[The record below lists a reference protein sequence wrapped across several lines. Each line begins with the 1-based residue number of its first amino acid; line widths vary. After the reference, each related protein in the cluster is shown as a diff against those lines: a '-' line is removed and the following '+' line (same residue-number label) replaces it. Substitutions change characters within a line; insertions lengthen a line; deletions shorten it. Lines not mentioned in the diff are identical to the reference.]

1 MEFAM
6 QSNQV
11 ITQPPITASPLMTLA
26 EVMQIT
32 TIKKTKIY
40 GLQKDPTSG
49 FPHSFLILKGAARW
63 NRPSVMAWV
72 EQQTAKESKQ

>member
-1 MEFAM
+1 
-6 QSNQV
+6 
-11 ITQPPITASPLMTLA
+11 
-26 EVMQIT
+26 MQIT